1 MDRVVSPFLPEA
13 IPKVVAS
20 GWMHSVCNVE
30 TLGHYCTPLRG
41 KEQREWLKGCMA
53 GCWLFLQAQVTCTY
67 WGLGGDLGVRTLTA
81 EVPELVV
88 GGQLG
93 LGLGVSRLGLEET
106 N

>member
-1 MDRVVSPFLPEA
+1 M
-13 IPKVVAS
+13 
-20 GWMHSVCNVE
+20 
-30 TLGHYCTPLRG
+30 
-41 KEQREWLKGCMA
+41 
-53 GCWLFLQAQVTCTY
+53 
-67 WGLGGDLGVRTLTA
+67 RTLTA